1 MRKWPGRPYPLGATF
16 DGSGVNFALFSESAT
31 KVELCLFDE
40 AGDLHE
46 KERIELR
53 EHTDL
58 VWHIYLPDVAPGQLY
73 GYRVHGPYEPEN
85 GHRFNPNKLLLDP
98 YARMIARDVRWS
110 DELFGY
116 KIGDAAEDLSF
127 DDRDS
132 APFAPL
138 GQVVDTA
145 FTWGDDRPLRTPWH
159 KSLIYELHVKG
170 FTQLNDAIPEKL
182 RGTYAGLASEA
193 AIEHLKG
200 LGVTAVELLPVH
212 HHLDDRH
219 LVERGLTNYWG
230 YNTLAFFAPDSRY
243 IATHLQQPAVQQFK
257 MMVRALH
264 AAGIE
269 VILDVVYN
277 HTAEGNQMGPTLSMR
292 GIDNAAYYRLSPE
305 KPRYYMDFTGC
316 GNTMSM
322 RHPRVLQLIMDSLR
336 YWVLE
341 MHVDGFRFDLAS
353 TLARELYE
361 VNKLSAFF
369 EIVQQDP
376 VLSQVKLV
384 AEPWDVG
391 DGGYQVGNFP
401 VLWSEWNGRY
411 RDTIRSFW
419 KGDGGLLCDFAT
431 RLSGSSDLYEL
442 GGRRPYASINFITC
456 HDGFT
461 LEDLVSYNQKHNEA
475 NGEENRDGSDNN
487 LNWNCG
493 AEGPT
498 EDPNILALRARQK
511 RNLIATLLLSQG
523 VPMIW
528 SGDELGHSQQ
538 GNNNAYCQDNE
549 LTWLKWDLSDEQK
562 CFLEFVRTVAR
573 IWREQPVFQRRNFF
587 LGRSIRE
594 GVKDISWLDTT
605 GEEMTDE
612 AWRDG
617 FARSLQVRLA
627 GDIIG
632 DVDEHGEAI
641 VGDTLLLL
649 LNADHEKKVF
659 DLPTTHGDTNWEL
672 ILDTA
677 QTTVAESPLLPRAK
691 YQLEGRSLAVLLTR
705 IAAERLE
712 KTESDELRVAIAEN
726 LATPQSVERY
736 RPSPEL
742 LLKADGRKSS
752 EGDTPAVQ
760 K

>member
-1 MRKWPGRPYPLGATF
+1 MRIWPGRPYPLGATF
-16 DGSGVNFALFSESAT
+16 DGSGVNFALFSENAT
-31 KVELCLFDE
+31 KVELCLFD
-40 AGDLHE
+40 GPDDT
-46 KERIELR
+46 KETDRIELK
-53 EHTDL
+53 EHTEL
-58 VWHIYLPDVAPGQLY
+58 VWHAYLPDVVPGQLY
-73 GYRVHGPYEPEN
+73 GYRVHGPYEPER
-85 GHRFNPNKLLLDP
+85 GHRFNPNKVLLDP
-98 YARMIARDVRWS
+98 YTRSIGRDVRWA

-116 KIGDAAEDLSF
+116 QIGNEAGDLSF
-127 DDRDS
+127 DERDS
-132 APFAPL
+132 APYAAL
-138 GQVVDTA
+138 GTVVDTA

-159 KSLIYELHVKG
+159 KTLIYELHAKG
-170 FTQLNDAIPEKL
+170 FTQLHPGVPEKL

-193 AIEHLKG
+193 AIEHLKS

-219 LVERGLTNYWG
+219 LAEKGLTNYWG
-230 YNTLAFFAPDSRY
+230 YNTLAFFAPDTRY
-243 IATHLQQPAVQQFK
+243 VCPHIQQPAVQQFK

-277 HTAEGNQMGPTLSMR
+277 HTAEGNQNGPTLSMR

-305 KPRYYMDFTGC
+305 SPRHYMDFTGC

-369 EIVQQDP
+369 EIIQQDP

-401 VLWSEWNGRY
+401 VLWSEWNGMY
-411 RDTIRSFW
+411 RDTMRSFW
-419 KGDGGLLCDFAT
+419 KGDGGLLCDFAK
-431 RLSGSSDLYEL
+431 RLSGSSDLYEV

-461 LEDLVSYNQKHNEA
+461 LQDLVSYHDKRNEA
-475 NGEENRDGSDNN
+475 NGEDNRDGCDNN
-487 LNWNCG
+487 NSWNCG
-493 AEGPT
+493 VEGPT
-498 EDPNILALRARQK
+498 DDVGINALRARQK
-511 RNLIATLLLSQG
+511 KNLMATLLLSQG
-523 VPMIW
+523 VPMILG
-528 SGDELGHSQQ
+528 GDELSHTQHGS
-538 GNNNAYCQDNE
+538 NNAYCQDNE
-549 LTWLKWDLSDEQK
+549 TSWLNWDINDEQK
-562 CFLEFVRTVAR
+562 EFLEFVRSVAN
-573 IWREQPVFQRRNFF
+573 IWRTQPVFQRRNFF
-587 LGRSIRE
+587 LGRSIRDSE
-594 GVKDISWLDTT
+594 VKDISWLDPS

-612 AWRDG
+612 AWSAG
-617 FARSLQVRLA
+617 FARCLGVRLA

-632 DVDEHGEAI
+632 EVDERGEPI

-649 LNADHEKKVF
+649 LNAHHEAIPF
-659 DLPTTHGDTNWEL
+659 HLPLTKWHAPWVP

-677 QTTVAESPLLPRAK
+677 RSTSEMMEHPDESMYA
-691 YQLEGRSLAVLLTR
+691 LEGRSMVLLLTR
-705 IAAERLE
+705 RITDEEGEAINADNER
-712 KTESDELRVAIAEN
+712 RAHVPIQN
-726 LATPQSVERY
+726 IVVATPAKTTEAGAS
-736 RPSPEL
+736 L
-742 LLKADGRKSS
+742 AGK
-752 EGDTPAVQ
+752 
-760 K
+760 